1 MNLKLLVFA
10 SVVLL
15 AGACTTTQSIT
26 NIPDIDPVVLDT
38 STEIRNLDTL
48 VVTADAGKDDA
59 QEVLELPVY
68 RATSDR
74 DADLLH
80 TKLDLRFDW
89 SSESVVGTASLILT
103 PYFYPLDTITLDAKG
118 FEIQSITLGA
128 DYEPAYGYNGSI
140 LRIALDRTYRKGQ
153 RIKLNIEYIAHP
165 SEGED
170 GSAAISSDKGLF
182 FINADGS
189 DPEKPQQ
196 IWTQGETEFNSRWF
210 PTIDKPNERCTQ
222 EVLLT
227 VDEKYQ
233 TLSNGVLESSKSNGD
248 GTRTDYWVMNQP
260 HAPYLFMIAV
270 GEFAT
275 VEETWNGKD
284 ILYMVEE
291 PYRDDAKEIFAHTA
305 EMLEFFSDFTGIQY
319 PWDKFAQIIVRD
331 YVSGAMENTTS
342 VIYGEFVQKH
352 ARELIDNDN
361 DYIVAHELFHH
372 WFGDYVTCE
381 SWANLVLN
389 EGFANYSEYLWK
401 EHKYGKDRAD
411 QHRLTEIQG
420 YLYQAS
426 SEIHPLVDFGYEDKE
441 DMFDQHSYNK
451 GGLVLHMLRHLLG
464 DQAFRASLQTYL
476 RDNAYQ
482 SVEVHDLRLAFE
494 KTTGL
499 DLNWFFDQWYFAS
512 GHPALQIDYTYN
524 PSEVVIDVSQIQD
537 VSMMPSIF
545 ILPTE
550 VELQYEDGSQERIS
564 IQIDQR
570 NQSFT
575 IPVENRVSAAV
586 VDPDRV
592 LLAVYIERRSDEEY
606 LQLYRDSAALSV
618 RLDAVE
624 HLGENNVAGGDAVI
638 VEALTDPF
646 WSVRSAALEYFDP
659 LTDEDKQVLSRI
671 VKEDPHSVVK
681 VNAINQLSE
690 VAGPEYM
697 EVIARGINHV
707 DAYPVVAASIKALNK
722 IDPEACRNKL
732 GELETESQSD
742 IVAAISSIYAESGD
756 TSYLE
761 YFEQHMAEIEGLPAL
776 DFYRQLETL
785 LEETSEGT
793 LVEWMHK
800 CSKVATD
807 NTVSPYTKISAM
819 RTIIVFLRQNRALS
833 DQIQPLV
840 DEVMSTETD
849 DEIKSIYRSFLGM

>member
-1 MNLKLLVFA
+1 MNFKHLVFA
-10 SVVLL
+10 GILLL
-15 AGACTTTQSIT
+15 AGACTSTQSIT

-38 STEIRNLDTL
+38 STEVRNLDTL
-48 VVTADAGKDDA
+48 VVTADADEADA
-59 QEVLELPVY
+59 EEILELPVY
-68 RATSDR
+68 RASADR
-74 DADLLH
+74 TADLLH

-89 SSESVVGTASLILT
+89 ANESVIGSASLVLT

-118 FEIQSITLGA
+118 FDIQLITLGA
-128 DYEPAYGYNGSI
+128 DYEPSYGYDGNT
-140 LRIALDRTYRKGQ
+140 LKIALDKTYRKGQ
-153 RIKLNIEYIAHP
+153 RIKINIDYIAHP
-165 SEGED
+165 SEGEN
-170 GSAAISSDKGLF
+170 GSAAITSDKGLF

-210 PTIDKPNERCTQ
+210 PTIDKPNERSTQ

-233 TLSNGVLESSKSNGD
+233 TLSNGVMQSSESNGD

-275 VEETWNGKD
+275 VEESWSGKD

-291 PYRDDAKEIFAHTA
+291 PYRDDAKEIFAHTV
-305 EMLEFFSDFTGIQY
+305 EMLEFFSDFTGINY
-319 PWDKFAQIIVRD
+319 PWDKYAQIVVRD

-389 EGFANYSEYLWK
+389 EGFANYAEYLWK
-401 EHKYGKDRAD
+401 EFKYGKDRAD

-426 SEIHPLVDFGYEDKE
+426 SEIHPLIDFSYEDKE

-451 GGLVLHMLRHLLG
+451 GGLVLHMLRYLVG
-464 DQAFRASLQTYL
+464 DAAFKASLHTFL
-476 RDNAYQ
+476 RANAYQ

-524 PSEVVIDVSQIQD
+524 PSEVVIDVAQIQD

-550 VELQYEDGSQERIS
+550 VDLHYEDGTRERIS
-564 IQIDQR
+564 IQIDRR
-570 NQSFT
+570 NQTFT
-575 IPVENRVSAAV
+575 IPVSKPVSVAV
-586 VDPDRV
+586 LDPDRV

-606 LQLYRDSAALSV
+606 VHLYSDSAALSV

-624 HLGENNVAGGDAVI
+624 HVGRNNVEGGEDVI
-638 VEALTDPF
+638 VNALSDPF
-646 WSVRSAALEYFDP
+646 WSVRSAAMEYFEP
-659 LTDEDKQVLSRI
+659 LTDEDKQVLSTI
-671 VKEDPHSVVK
+671 AKEDPHSVVK
-681 VNAINQLSE
+681 VNAINRLSE
-690 VAGPEYM
+690 VAGAEYLDM
-697 EVIARGINHV
+697 IASGINHN

-722 IDPEACRNKL
+722 IDPEACRDKL

-756 TSYLE
+756 TSYLN
-761 YFEQHMAEIEGLPAL
+761 YFEQHMTEIEGLPAL

-785 LEETSEGT
+785 LEETSDGT
-793 LVEWMHK
+793 LVDWMQK
-800 CSKVATD
+800 CSEVATD
-807 NTVSPYTKISAM
+807 DTVSPYTKISAM

-840 DEVMSTETD
+840 DKVMSTETD